1 MYGKAGKASLGEELT
16 PIAVEAGFSLIN
28 NTSKSRSKIPR
39 LVPNL
44 ARSPEVGGV
53 IIREVKEMLDTMPLD
68 WDPHM
73 KLEFCKVCIRTVVER
88 QQTERKKKEKTEEEF
103 LNEDLKEAIG
113 ILESNRLTESRTNH
127 LIEQIE

>member
-53 IIREVKEMLDTMPLD
+53 IIREV
-68 WDPHM
+68 
-73 KLEFCKVCIRTVVER
+73 
-88 QQTERKKKEKTEEEF
+88 
-103 LNEDLKEAIG
+103 
-113 ILESNRLTESRTNH
+113 
-127 LIEQIE
+127 